1 MSLHIGKLIQQ
12 QAKESKIGPTE
23 FGNKLNTT
31 SQNIY
36 AIYKRKSIDTDLLMK
51 ICIVLNYNFFI
62 ELAKDKQLAG
72 FKPNDAIQAE
82 ARLSS
87 VEQYNKILSEKI
99 ELLNELV
106 NQQKKHILLLE
117 KKHTKDK

>member
-1 MSLHIGKLIQQ
+1 MSLHIGKLIEQK
-12 QAKESKIGPTE
+12 AKESKIGPTE

-51 ICIVLNYNFFI
+51 ICIVLKYNFFSDFS
-62 ELAKDKQLAG
+62 KDKQLNG
-72 FKPNDAIQAE
+72 IRPLEIAIAE
-82 ARLSS
+82 AKINTS
-87 VEQYNKILSEKI
+87 ENNNKVLTEKI

-106 NQQKKHILLLE
+106 KQQKKHIQLLE
-117 KKHTKDK
+117 KQSPKK